1 VTLKGINFIQ
11 NRREWEKSTSNIF
24 NEIYNRSGYDLKDI
38 RVEISITDIMVA
50 FNSTKSRRRLNAGND
65 KYRRLRSEPL
75 VTITFSQDLYY
86 RSQDPLAIS
95 YEQLATYPL
104 STKAN
109 REKYM
114 AGLKFVDSYYKDLWE
129 VSEITAPNQWEMSEI
144 IASSNSIELASPE
157 PDPSKKTLVI
167 VIGVLSGLLCL
178 AILTGYEYY
187 QKANTVL
194 NSSSNDRNE
203 VVPPE
208 NIKIVVTQTDSM
220 SQLYYDVNQISPAV
234 IDGGLGTN
242 EPVAPVEDM
251 NTAVAETDSPPQS
264 LDGDQI
270 ITTVNDGE
278 VGNDDDETVMT
289 IRTIEDQ

>member
-1 VTLKGINFIQ
+1 VTFKGINFIQ

-65 KYRRLRSEPL
+65 NKYRRLRSEPL

-86 RSQDPLAIS
+86 RSRDPILAIS

-104 STKAN
+104 STEAN

-114 AGLKFVDSYYKDLWE
+114 ARLKLVDSYYEDLWE
-129 VSEITAPNQWEMSEI
+129 VSEITAPNQWEVSEI
-144 IASSNSIELASPE
+144 IASSTSSELASPE

-194 NSSSNDRNE
+194 KNSSSNDRNE
-203 VVPPE
+203 VAPPE
-208 NIKIVVTQTDSM
+208 NMKIVVTQTDSM
-220 SQLYYDVNQISPAV
+220 SQLYYDLNQISPAV
-234 IDGGLGTN
+234 IDGGVGTD

-251 NTAVAETDSPPQS
+251 NTAVAETDSPSQL
-264 LDGDQI
+264 LDGDHI

-278 VGNDDDETVMT
+278 VGNDDETVT
-289 IRTIEDQ
+289 VPGIT